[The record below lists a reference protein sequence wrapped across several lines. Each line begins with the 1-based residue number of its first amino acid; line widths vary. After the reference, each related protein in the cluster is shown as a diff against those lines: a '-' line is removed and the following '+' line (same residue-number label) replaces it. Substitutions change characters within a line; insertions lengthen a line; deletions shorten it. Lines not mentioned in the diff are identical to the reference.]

1 MYMRVLLRTTLV
13 ACSILLAMPAVAQ
26 DTDGFKGFLK
36 RTAGAVLGQANDA
49 TRPGTTANGTT
60 VTDGRAYRPI
70 SPSSGG
76 TFEGVFRTFSPTG
89 NPGRFPRVS
98 LFFETFGA
106 SEACWRTRATI
117 WTSEKTHHEEMFDL
131 CNAPIVTKDDL
142 GATTVMADPTTT
154 YLGMLSRQ
162 PFAPGVPITPDRTV
176 GPNPPR
182 VPFLVDFGSAPN
194 KGPLRGQYQAI
205 VTRALVI
212 SGYAKSPYEPLM
224 WVAGFNPNGNQDNG
238 HAR

>member
-1 MYMRVLLRTTLV
+1 MSMRVLLRSGLAVGLIFLTL
-13 ACSILLAMPAVAQ
+13 PAAAQ
-26 DTDGFKGFLK
+26 DTGSGFKGFLQ
-36 RTAGAVLGQANDA
+36 RTAGAVMGQPNDA
-49 TRPGTTANGTT
+49 NRPGTTATMN
-60 VTDGRAYRPI
+60 DGPAYRPI
-70 SPSSGG
+70 SPASGG
-76 TFEGVFRTFSPTG
+76 TFAGIFRTYSPSG

-98 LFFETFGA
+98 LFFESFGA
-106 SEACWRTRATI
+106 SEPCWRTRATI
-117 WTSEKTHHEEMFDL
+117 WLSERSHHEETFDL

-182 VPFLVDFGSAPN
+182 VPFLMDFGSAPN

-224 WVAGFNPNGNQDNG
+224 WVAGFNPNGNKDG
-238 HAR
+238 SHAR